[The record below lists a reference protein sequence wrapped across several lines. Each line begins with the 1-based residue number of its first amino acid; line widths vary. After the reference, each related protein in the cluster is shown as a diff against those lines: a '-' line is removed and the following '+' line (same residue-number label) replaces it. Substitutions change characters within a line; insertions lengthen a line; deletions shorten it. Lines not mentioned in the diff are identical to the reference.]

1 MRNSIRKFGGT
12 KRPPCNDQ
20 AILNLKHT
28 IRKTMPQAKLLTL
41 DYLSS
46 LSVVIVPKVQ
56 YYFCRVSYLHQI
68 AKGLELQLQ

>member
-1 MRNSIRKFGGT
+1 MTRLFSISGT
-12 KRPPCNDQ
+12 Q
-20 AILNLKHT
+20 LG
-28 IRKTMPQAKLLTL
+28 KTMSQAKLSTL

-56 YYFCRVSYLHQI
+56 YYFCRVSALHQI